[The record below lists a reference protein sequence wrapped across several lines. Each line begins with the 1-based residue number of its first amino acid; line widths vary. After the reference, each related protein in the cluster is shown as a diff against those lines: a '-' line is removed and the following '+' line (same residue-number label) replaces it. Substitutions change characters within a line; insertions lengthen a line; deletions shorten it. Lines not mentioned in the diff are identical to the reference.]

1 MWNVTAIPRTRVY
14 AGGTPVGI
22 YMKTRGILVV
32 GTGAVEKTDGSF
44 SDPAENILHSGDY
57 IVAANGSA
65 VTRKEELVSEVG
77 ASAGEPVVLKV
88 EQGRKSHGASGSASS
103 LDKRGCYKLGS
114 PGPGRTPRASE
125 H

>member
-1 MWNVTAIPRTRVY
+1 MY
-14 AGGTPVGI
+14 AGGMPVGI

-88 EQGRKSHGASGSASS
+88 ERDGNLTELLVQPV
-103 LDKRGCYKLGS
+103 LDKKRKLQAR
-114 PGPGRTPRASE
+114 PLGPGRHPGHRNTDL
-125 H
+125 HG

>member
-1 MWNVTAIPRTRVY
+1 MEFLWWGP
-14 AGGTPVGI
+14 GPW
-22 YMKTRGILVV
+22 
-32 GTGAVEKTDGSF
+32 EKTDGSF

-88 EQGRKSHGASGSASS
+88 ERDGNLTELLVQPVLDKKESTSSASGS
-103 LDKRGCYKLGS
+103 GT
-114 PGPGRTPRASE
+114 TPRASE

>member
-1 MWNVTAIPRTRVY
+1 MEFF
-14 AGGTPVGI
+14 
-22 YMKTRGILVV
+22 VV

-88 EQGRKSHGASGSASS
+88 ERDGNLTELLVQ
-103 LDKRGCYKLGS
+103 
-114 PGPGRTPRASE
+114 PVP
-125 H
+125 